1 MASPSLGTASPQV
14 ILAHVRKL
22 GDADPDFRFMSL
34 SDLLQLLNN
43 SKPDLLH
50 HDYNVAARTVDSIVK
65 TLDDQNSEVQNL
77 AIKCLGPLVSKV
89 PSSILPPMLDKL
101 SALKFKNSV
110 DSTISSLALR
120 TVITA
125 LPRPVPGLPVTV
137 EVKHAYDALQ
147 RVLIPRLL
155 GSASETWT
163 ADGSLTQYSG
173 DPLLDESTNNA
184 ESVDVLIEL
193 VRCFGTLLQSV
204 EVEAALR
211 VVMQLLDSKKG
222 TSVVKKRAVV
232 ATSMLA
238 AYLSDQQLNDV
249 VQRLTSGLSQEN
261 TSPTARRLYI
271 SILGSMARSI
281 PSRFGP
287 HLLVAT
293 PFVLHALSDG
303 ELQKHMAK
311 LSEGDDANQDFNEVR
326 EASLVSLE
334 AFLASCPQEMR
345 QFTDDTMTS
354 ALRYIKYDPNYA
366 FDGDDDMDVD
376 HGDDANDEDDDDD
389 DDAFDDDAFDD
400 DGFDDDDDDASWKVR
415 RCSVKALYTLI
426 ATRGSGD
433 LLDNGVLYS
442 QVAPTL
448 IKRIEEREENVRLE
462 VISAISLLVRKT
474 GEGLHLPD
482 VPLDD
487 LEPEAATQVPLSRKR
502 RRQSSGGSSNVSR
515 FPAGAGL
522 TSPVLDQVPATG
534 PRAELSRL
542 MPSIVRA
549 SMKQL
554 QKGKTVATKQSIVNL
569 LDDLVLVQR
578 GGLSDFFSDIIG
590 PVTDETKASTSGAAP
605 PPPSSLAAAGGLA
618 SATPS
623 TLRIAALKFISDVCK
638 THSSSLLQPFLP
650 KMVAAVTSAVHDR
663 FYKISSEA
671 IRTAE
676 ELVKT
681 ITPPRSRNAGA
692 TYKAEL
698 EKLYDVVMDRGA
710 ATDSDAEVRQRAIH
724 ALGVLVS
731 RTLTAEGAELL
742 SAKKRKAALDLLL
755 DRLRNETTRL
765 AAVRAVDN
773 VAALALMPGQ
783 LDKGWIQ
790 QVALELC
797 AQLRKANRTLRGSS
811 VSALRH
817 LVLCEAARDQLEPST
832 VEGIALALMPAVTDG
847 DTHLLGPA
855 LLILA
860 KMVQS
865 HSQLVMRSDMTAA
878 LCQLL
883 KSHFASIVQEQLLE
897 LMGAIGRSG
906 TTQQLMKGLLEDV
919 SISGDPSVVGK
930 VIGTLL
936 VTGGDSTGVSVDSFV
951 TELKS
956 SAHSK
961 DDARVSLALAVLGE
975 AGMRLGAE
983 SPLEP
988 GLFLEQFHPEPD
1000 KVSLAAAIA
1009 LGRAGSGDAPRFL
1022 PVMLKTMKEGGNTQY
1037 LLIQSIKEILHSVS
1051 VRSTDLRDYALPIWD
1066 ELIKSCSNADN
1077 RVVCAECVGR
1087 LVMLDSTVF
1096 MPKLET
1102 LLRDSSPGIRGMATL
1117 LRDSS
1122 PGIRGMAVQAVRY
1135 TLPESDE
1142 AFDAV
1147 LQKTLFGMLLVMLQ
1161 DSDMETRRLAMSTL
1175 NSAAHNK
1182 PDLMLPH
1189 LGKLVPFVLDESVV
1203 KPELVKEVMLGP
1215 FKHTVDDGLEVRK
1228 SAYETLYALMETALS
1243 RINIVDLYDRVVA
1256 GLKDDNDIRQLCN
1269 LMVTKLMTL
1278 DPDETTRRLDAI
1290 AEAYQSILSHK
1301 LKDNAV
1307 KQDVEKQDEANKS
1320 VLRVSLLLGD
1330 RLKAAA
1336 SSSSWAT
1343 YWEWVNKEFE
1353 KQLRGLREETKELQ
1367 TRMV

>member
-1 MASPSLGTASPQV
+1 MASSSLGTASPQV
-14 ILAHVRKL
+14 ILNHVRKL
-22 GDADPDFRFMSL
+22 SDTDPDFRFMSL
-34 SDLLQLLNN
+34 SDLLQLLIN

-101 SALKFKNSV
+101 SALKLKNSV
-110 DSTISSLALR
+110 DNTISSLALR

-137 EVKHAYDALQ
+137 EVKHAYEALQ

-155 GSASETWT
+155 GSGSETWT
-163 ADGSLTQYSG
+163 ADEALVPNTGSL
-173 DPLLDESTNNA
+173 LLDENTTNV

-193 VRCFGTLLQSV
+193 VRCFGTMLQSV
-204 EVEAALR
+204 EVEAALH
-211 VVMQLLDSKKG
+211 VVMKLLDSTKG

-238 AYLSDQQLNDV
+238 VYLSDQQLNDV
-249 VQRLTSGLSQEN
+249 VKRLTSGLSQEN
-261 TSPTARRLYI
+261 TSPMTRRLYI

-287 HLLVAT
+287 HLSVAA
-293 PFVLHALSDG
+293 PFVLHALSEG
-303 ELQKHMAK
+303 ELQQHMAK
-311 LSEGDDANQDFNEVR
+311 LSDGDDANQDFNEVR

-345 QFTDDTMTS
+345 QFTDDTMAS

-366 FDGDDDMDVD
+366 FNSSDEMDVD
-376 HGDDANDEDDDDD
+376 DGDDANEDEDEAFDDDDD
-389 DDAFDDDAFDD
+389 GFD
-400 DGFDDDDDDASWKVR
+400 DDDDDDASWKVR
-415 RCSVKALYTLI
+415 RCAVKALYTLI

-482 VPLDD
+482 APLDD
-487 LEPEAATQVPLSRKR
+487 LEPEATTQVPVTRKR
-502 RRQSSGGSSNVSR
+502 RRQSSGGSANVSR
-515 FPAGAGL
+515 FSAGAGL

-534 PRAELSRL
+534 PRADLSRL
-542 MPSIVRA
+542 IPSIVHA
-549 SMKQL
+549 STKQL
-554 QKGKTVATKQSIVNL
+554 QGKTVATKQSIINL

-578 GGLSDFFSDIIG
+578 GGLSDFFSDIID
-590 PVTDETKASTSGAAP
+590 PVTDETKASTSGSAP
-605 PPPSSLAAAGGLA
+605 SSSSLAAASGSA

-623 TLRIAALKFISDVCK
+623 TLRIAALKLISDVCR

-681 ITPPRSRNAGA
+681 MTPPRSRNAGA
-692 TYKAEL
+692 AYKAEV
-698 EKLYDVVMDRGA
+698 EKLYKVVMDRGA
-710 ATDSDAEVRQRAIH
+710 ANDSDAEVRQRAIH

-731 RTLTAEGAELL
+731 RTSTAEGAQLL
-742 SAKKRKAALDLLL
+742 SADKRKAALDVLL
-755 DRLRNETTRL
+755 DRLKNETTRL
-765 AAVRAVDN
+765 AAVRAIDN

-783 LDKGWIQ
+783 LDKAWIQ

-817 LVLCEAARDQLEPST
+817 LVLCEAAQDQLQPAT
-832 VEGIALALMPAVTDG
+832 IEGIVSALMPAVTDG
-847 DTHLLGPA
+847 DTYLLGPA

-860 KMVQS
+860 NMVQS
-865 HSQLVMRSDMTAA
+865 HSQLVMTSEMTAA

-883 KSHFASIVQEQLLE
+883 KSHSASIVQEQLLE

-906 TTQQLMKGLLEDV
+906 TTQQLMKGLLVDV

-936 VTGGDSTGVSVDSFV
+936 VTGGSSTGVTLDSFV
-951 TELKS
+951 TELKA
-956 SAHSK
+956 SAKIK

-988 GLFLEQFHPEPD
+988 ELFLEQFHPEPD

-1022 PVMLKTMKEGGNTQY
+1022 PVMLKTMQKGGNTQY

-1051 VRSTDLRDYALPIWD
+1051 VRSTDLRDYAMPIWD

-1102 LLRDSSPGIRGMATL
+1102 LLRD
-1117 LRDSS
+1117 DSS
-1122 PGIRGMAVQAVRY
+1122 GIRGMAVQAVRY

-1147 LQKTLFGMLLVMLQ
+1147 LQKTLFGMLHVMLQ

-1189 LGKLVPFVLDESVV
+1189 LGNLVPFVLSESMV

-1228 SAYETLYALMETALS
+1228 SAYETLYALMETAFT
-1243 RINIVDLYDRVVA
+1243 RISIVDLYDRVVA

-1269 LMVTKLMTL
+1269 LMVTKLTTL
-1278 DPDETTRRLDAI
+1278 DPDETMRRLEAI
-1290 AEAYQSILSHK
+1290 ADAYRSVLSLK

-1307 KQDVEKQDEANKS
+1307 KQEVEKQDEANKS

-1336 SSSSWAT
+1336 SSNSWAT

-1353 KQLRGLREETKELQ
+1353 KQLRGLRDETKELQ